1 MSNCFDKD
9 VWEEIIRQKKE
20 GISLPQ
26 SFLNMGMPM
35 VMLAETSNYSEFNPF
50 EGQIMRIHANEFRP
64 EIVRLSA
71 PNIYYHGYW
80 INKGWFDR
88 YREEILSELT
98 FPQLKDEKNIKYANR
113 IKDSRSVGIH
123 IRRGDFVTL
132 GWDLPVEYYKQNCKK
147 ILEMYPDAVFFV
159 FTDSI
164 EWCKENESK
173 LGLNLSGQTVYVE
186 GNVDG
191 KNYIDLQLLSMC
203 QGMIMS
209 NSSFCYLAALM
220 DRQLQFFINP
230 TQREV

>member
-1 MSNCFDKD
+1 M
-9 VWEEIIRQKKE
+9 
-20 GISLPQ
+20 
-26 SFLNMGMPM
+26 
-35 VMLAETSNYSEFNPF
+35 
-50 EGQIMRIHANEFRP
+50 
-64 EIVRLSA
+64 
-71 PNIYYHGYW
+71 
-80 INKGWFDR
+80 
-88 YREEILSELT
+88 
-98 FPQLKDEKNIKYANR
+98 KNIKYANR

-191 KNYIDLQLLSMC
+191 KKLY
-203 QGMIMS
+203 
-209 NSSFCYLAALM
+209 
-220 DRQLQFFINP
+220 
-230 TQREV
+230 